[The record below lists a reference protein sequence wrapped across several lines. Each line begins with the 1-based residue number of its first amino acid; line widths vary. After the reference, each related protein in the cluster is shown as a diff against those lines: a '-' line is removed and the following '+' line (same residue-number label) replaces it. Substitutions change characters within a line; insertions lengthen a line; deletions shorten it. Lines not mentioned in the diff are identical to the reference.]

1 MKSFFSILFIL
12 LVGCSQPS
20 DDYFP
25 LGEQM
30 KWEYQYT
37 KELGNNLNK
46 GKSIIAQLSSIK
58 SGNVYYYPHRYANS
72 ETLYYSQA
80 ETGIQRSSKME
91 QNGSI
96 FLKKPFDLNTS
107 WMRETKIEL
116 LDSRHESFSG
126 GESFISQGEKIF
138 LDSKIVSFDEIIS
151 VPAGVFKKTMRIDS
165 SASVAVI
172 ERTRGIDQ
180 ILIKQTEWYAKG
192 IGLVKRSRNEIS
204 VPEKYNARQV
214 TELIRFERD

>member
-1 MKSFFSILFIL
+1 
-12 LVGCSQPS
+12 
-20 DDYFP
+20 
-25 LGEQM
+25 M